1 MAEKDFSKLLYSAV
15 MTLKSEE
22 ECQHLFEDLC
32 TPKEIKSL
40 AQRFAVAK
48 MLSEGRIYNDIVE
61 ETGASTAT
69 ISRVSRALNYGQ
81 DGYELA
87 LSRLEE
93 KDK

>member
-32 TPKEIKSL
+32 TPKEIKSI

-48 MLSEGRIYNDIVE
+48 MLGEGKIYNDIVE

-69 ISRVSRALNYGQ
+69 ISRVNRTMSKGSKTVL
-81 DGYELA
+81 E
-87 LSRLEE
+87 RLRTNNN
-93 KDK
+93 

>member
-69 ISRVSRALNYGQ
+69 ISRVNRTMSKGSRTVL
-81 DGYELA
+81 E
-87 LSRLEE
+87 RL
-93 KDK
+93 KNV

>member
-1 MAEKDFSKLLYSAV
+1 MAEKDFSRLLYSAV

-32 TPKEIKSL
+32 TPKEIKSI

-48 MLSEGRIYNDIVE
+48 MLGEGKIYNDIVD

-69 ISRVSRALNYGQ
+69 ISRVNRTMSKGSKTVL
-81 DGYELA
+81 E
-87 LSRLEE
+87 RLRTNNN
-93 KDK
+93 